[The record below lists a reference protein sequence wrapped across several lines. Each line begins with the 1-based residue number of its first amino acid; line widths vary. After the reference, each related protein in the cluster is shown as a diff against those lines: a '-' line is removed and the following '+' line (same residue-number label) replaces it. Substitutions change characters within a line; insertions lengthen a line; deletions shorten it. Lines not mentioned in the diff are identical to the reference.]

1 MQVGLYCR
9 NQVGCVFFKQ
19 IVAGMLRIMEKEDG
33 NTRLAMPQ
41 AGIIEQCP
49 VEQQYF
55 GIHTDDEIT
64 GILEKAT
71 QQPDPEQQSKNAAPE
86 PGLLKGLAG
95 EGLLYLTAL
104 HRDETLWLNLF

>member
-1 MQVGLYCR
+1 LSEHTEKSAGLLQKCR
-9 NQVGCVFFKQ
+9 EWENIKHPDTQKLFP
-19 IVAGMLRIMEKEDG
+19 
-33 NTRLAMPQ
+33 RL
-41 AGIIEQCP
+41 GHTS
-49 VEQQYF
+49 VENMARLYLCRKYF

-71 QQPDPEQQSKNAAPE
+71 QQPEQQFKNAAPE

-104 HRDETLWLNLF
+104 HRDETSWLNLF